1 MALPDARAEVE
12 KKKMA
17 LVDGM
22 LKQELENMMVL
33 QK

>member
-12 KKKMA
+12 KKKMT